1 MQVIYFLDI
10 QPPLLYSVVKK
21 KNKEESPMKLS
32 HASIK
37 ENRAAFEAKGYQMP
51 AFDRDAMMAATAD
64 HPTWIHFGAGNIFRG
79 FLAPLAQQLLD
90 EGVTD
95 TGIVVAVGFD
105 SSLLDA
111 VYRPYDNLTVVAT
124 LCASG
129 EIRKKVVASI
139 ADSICM
145 VDGGAEWEKV
155 CRAFRSPSLQMAS
168 LTITEKGY
176 NYLAADGT
184 ILPAVL
190 KDMEAGP
197 QGAVGYLGRI
207 TALCHERFMACGA
220 PIALVSMDNC
230 SHNGS
235 RLEAAVLAIAEGWL
249 QRGLCEAAFVA
260 WLRDHSKITFP
271 WSMIDKITPRPDES
285 VKDMLEADGLEGMD
299 LHVTRHGS
307 YAAAFVNTEE
317 AEYLVIEDKLPN
329 GRPALERTGVIFTDG
344 ETVDMVETMKVC
356 TCLNPLHTAMSV
368 VGCLLGF
375 TRINAEM
382 KDADLRALVER
393 VGYTEGLPVVVDPG
407 VIDPKAF
414 IDEVIGKR
422 LPNPFLQDDPR
433 RIATDTS
440 QKIPVRFGGT
450 IRKYAQ
456 RDDLDV
462 KDLKCIAFVLAA
474 WCRYLMGIDDT
485 GAAFTPSDD
494 PMLAELMPLVANVRL
509 GETCDV
515 RATLQPILSNK
526 NIMGSDLYEVGL
538 AELVEENFT
547 RLIAGPGAVRRELHA
562 LVSQ

>member
-1 MQVIYFLDI
+1 
-10 QPPLLYSVVKK
+10 
-21 KNKEESPMKLS
+21 MKLS
-32 HASIK
+32 HASIA
-37 ENRAAFEAKGYQMP
+37 ENRAQFEAKGYQMP

-64 HPTWIHFGAGNIFRG
+64 HPTWVHFGAGNIFRG

-90 EGVTD
+90 EGVSD

-124 LCASG
+124 LCADG

-145 VDGGAEWEKV
+145 VDGGEEWEKV
-155 CRAFRSPSLQMAS
+155 CRAFRNPSLQMAS

-176 NYLAADGT
+176 NYLAADGSV
-184 ILPAVL
+184 LPAVA

-207 TALCHERFMACGA
+207 AALCYQRFTACGA
-220 PIALVSMDNC
+220 PVALVSMDNC

-249 QRGLCEAAFVA
+249 QRGLCEEAFLT
-260 WLRDHSKITFP
+260 WLRDRSKITFP
-271 WSMIDKITPRPDES
+271 WSMIDKITPRPDET
-285 VKDMLEADGLEGMD
+285 VKDLLEADGLEGMD

-317 AEYLVIEDKLPN
+317 AEYLVIEDKFPN
-329 GRPALERTGVIFTDG
+329 GRPPLERTGVIFTDG
-344 ETVDMVETMKVC
+344 ETVVMVETMKVC

-382 KDADLRALVER
+382 KDPDLRALVER
-393 VGYTEGLPVVVDPG
+393 VGYVEGLPVVVDPG
-407 VIDPKAF
+407 VIDPRAF

-433 RIATDTS
+433 RIATYTS

-456 RDDLDV
+456 REDLDV
-462 KDLKCIAFVLAA
+462 RDLKCIAFVLAA
-474 WCRYLMGIDDT
+474 WCRYLMAIDDQ
-485 GAAFTPSDD
+485 GRPFTPSDD
-494 PMLAELMPLVANVRL
+494 PMLAELMPLVAHVKL

-515 RATLQPILSNK
+515 RATLRPILSNAA
-526 NIMGSDLYEVGL
+526 IMGSDLYEVGL
-538 AELVEENFT
+538 AELVEENFLRIIT
-547 RLIAGPGAVRRELHA
+547 GPGAVRRELHK
-562 LVSQ
+562 LVSE

>member
-1 MQVIYFLDI
+1 
-10 QPPLLYSVVKK
+10 
-21 KNKEESPMKLS
+21 MKLS
-32 HASIK
+32 NASIA
-37 ENRAAFEAKGYQMP
+37 ENRALFEAKGYEMP
-51 AFDRDAMMAATAD
+51 RFDRAQMMANTAQR
-64 HPTWIHFGAGNIFRG
+64 PTWVHFGAGNNFRG
-79 FLAPLAQQLLD
+79 FLAPLSQQMLN
-90 EGVTD
+90 EGLTD

-111 VYRPYDNLTVVAT
+111 VYRPYDNLAVVAT
-124 LCASG
+124 LCADG
-129 EIRKKVVASI
+129 EIRKKVVASM
-139 ADSICM
+139 ADTICM
-145 VDGGAEWEKV
+145 VHGGEEWE
-155 CRAFRSPSLQMAS
+155 RLLDAFRNPSLQMAS

-176 NYLAADGT
+176 NYLDSEGN
-184 ILPAVL
+184 ILPAIE

-197 QGAVGYLGRI
+197 AGAVGYLGRI
-207 TALCHERFMACGA
+207 TALCHARFVAGGA

-230 SHNGS
+230 SHNGT

-249 QRGLCEAAFVA
+249 QRGLCEAAFVD
-260 WLRDHSKITFP
+260 WLRDRSKITFP

-285 VKDMLEADGLEGMD
+285 VQQLLEADGLEGME

-317 AEYLVIEDKLPN
+317 AEYLVIEDKFPN
-329 GRPALERTGVIFTDG
+329 GRPPLEKTGVIFTDG

-382 KDADLRALVER
+382 KDPDLAALVNR
-393 VGYTEGLPVVVDPG
+393 VGYVEGLPVVVDPG

-414 IDEVIGKR
+414 IDEVVGKR
-422 LPNPFLQDDPR
+422 FPNPFLQDDPR

-440 QKIPVRFGGT
+440 QKIPVRFGNT

-462 KDLKCIAFVLAA
+462 RNLKCISFVLAA
-474 WCRYLMGIDDT
+474 WCRYLMAIDDT

-494 PMLAELMPLVANVRL
+494 PMLSQLMPLLAEVKL
-509 GETCDV
+509 GQPCDV
-515 RATLQPILSNK
+515 HATLQPILSNAT
-526 NIMGSDLYEVGL
+526 IMGSDLYEVGL
-538 AELVEENFT
+538 ANQVEEYFA
-547 RLIAGPGAVRRELHA
+547 RLIAGPGAVRAELHKVVNA
-562 LVSQ
+562 

>member
-1 MQVIYFLDI
+1 
-10 QPPLLYSVVKK
+10 
-21 KNKEESPMKLS
+21 MKLS
-32 HASIK
+32 DSSLR
-37 ENRAAFEAKGYQMP
+37 ENRAVFAEKGYQLP
-51 AFDRDAMMAATAD
+51 QFDREAMKAATAD
-64 HPTWIHFGAGNIFRG
+64 HPTWVHFGAGNIFRG

-90 EGVTD
+90 ERVAD

-105 SSLLDA
+105 PSLLNVA
-111 VYRPYDNLTVVAT
+111 YRPFDNLTVAAT

-145 VDGGAEWEKV
+145 VDGGEEWLRLV
-155 CRAFRSPSLQMAS
+155 RAFENPSLQMAS

-176 NYLAADGT
+176 NYLAGDGT
-184 ILPAVL
+184 VLPNIL

-197 QGAVGYLGRI
+197 DGAVSYLGRI
-207 TALCHERFMACGA
+207 TALCHKRFLAGGA

-235 RLEAAVLAIAEGWL
+235 RLEAAVLAIGEGWL
-249 QRGLCEAAFVA
+249 QRGLCGEDFVT
-260 WLRDHSKITFP
+260 WLRDRSKITFP

-285 VKDMLEADGLEGMD
+285 VQQMLEADGLEGME
-299 LHVTRHGS
+299 LHLTRHGS
-307 YAAAFVNTEE
+307 YTAAFVNTEE
-317 AEYLVIEDKLPN
+317 AEYLVIEDKFPN

-382 KDADLRALVER
+382 KDADLHRLVEE

-414 IDEVIGKR
+414 IDEVIYKR

-456 RDDLDV
+456 RSDLDV
-462 KDLKCIAFVLAA
+462 KDLKCISFVLAA
-474 WCRYLMGIDDT
+474 WCRYLMGIDDA
-485 GAAFTPSDD
+485 GNPFTPSDD
-494 PMLAELMPLVANVRL
+494 PMLAELMPLVAKVQL
-509 GETCDV
+509 GQPCDV
-515 RATLQPILSNK
+515 HATLQPILSNAA
-526 NIMGSDLYEVGL
+526 IMGSDLYEVGL
-538 AELVEENFT
+538 ARQVEDYFA
-547 RLIAGPGAVRRELHA
+547 RLITAPGAVRAVLHEVVNA
-562 LVSQ
+562 

>member
-1 MQVIYFLDI
+1 
-10 QPPLLYSVVKK
+10 
-21 KNKEESPMKLS
+21 MKLS
-32 HASIK
+32 HASIA
-37 ENRAAFEAKGYQMP
+37 ENRAQFETKGYQMP
-51 AFDRDAMMAATAD
+51 GFDREAMMTATAD

-95 TGIVVAVGFD
+95 TGVVVAVGFD

-124 LCASG
+124 LCADG

-145 VDGGAEWEKV
+145 VDGGEEWEKV
-155 CRAFRSPSLQMAS
+155 CRAFRNSSLQMAS

-176 NYLAADGT
+176 NYLAADGSF
-184 ILPAVL
+184 LPAVL

-207 TALCHERFMACGA
+207 TALCHERFTACAA

-249 QRGLCEAAFVA
+249 QRGLCQEDFLT
-260 WLRDHSKITFP
+260 WLRDRSKITFP
-271 WSMIDKITPRPDES
+271 WSMIDKITPRPDET
-285 VKDMLEADGLEGMD
+285 VKDLLEADGLEGME

-317 AEYLVIEDKLPN
+317 AEYLVIEDKFPN
-329 GRPALERTGVIFTDG
+329 GRPPLERTGVIFTDG

-375 TRINAEM
+375 TRINEEM
-382 KDADLRALVER
+382 KDPDLRSLVEK
-393 VGYTEGLPVVVDPG
+393 VGYVEGLPVVVDPG

-414 IDEVIGKR
+414 IDEVILKR

-462 KDLKCIAFVLAA
+462 RDLKCIAFVLAA
-474 WCRYLMGIDDT
+474 WCRYLMAVDDQ
-485 GAAFTPSDD
+485 GNAFTPSDD
-494 PMLAELMPLVANVRL
+494 PMLSELMPLVAHVKL
-509 GETCDV
+509 GESCDV
-515 RATLQPILSNK
+515 RATLRPILSNAA
-526 NIMGSDLYEVGL
+526 IMGSDLYEVGL
-538 AELVEENFT
+538 AELVEENFARIIT
-547 RLIAGPGAVRRELHA
+547 GPGAVRRALHK
-562 LVSQ
+562 LMSE

>member
-1 MQVIYFLDI
+1 
-10 QPPLLYSVVKK
+10 
-21 KNKEESPMKLS
+21 MKLS
-32 HASIK
+32 HASIA
-37 ENRAAFEAKGYQMP
+37 ENRAQFEAKGYQMP

-64 HPTWIHFGAGNIFRG
+64 HPTWVHFGAGNIFRG

-90 EGVTD
+90 EGVSD

-124 LCASG
+124 LCADG

-145 VDGGAEWEKV
+145 VDGGEEWEKV
-155 CRAFRSPSLQMAS
+155 CRAFRNPSLQMAS

-176 NYLAADGT
+176 NYLAADGSV
-184 ILPAVL
+184 LPTVA

-207 TALCHERFMACGA
+207 AALCYQRFTACGA

-249 QRGLCEAAFVA
+249 QRGLCEEAFLT
-260 WLRDHSKITFP
+260 WLRDRSKITFP
-271 WSMIDKITPRPDES
+271 WSMIDKITPRPDET
-285 VKDMLEADGLEGMD
+285 VKDLLEADGLEGMD

-317 AEYLVIEDKLPN
+317 AEYLVIEDKFPN
-329 GRPALERTGVIFTDG
+329 GRPPLERTGVIFTDG

-382 KDADLRALVER
+382 KDPDLRALVER
-393 VGYTEGLPVVVDPG
+393 VGYVEGLPVVVDPG
-407 VIDPKAF
+407 VIDPRAF

-456 RDDLDV
+456 REDLDV
-462 KDLKCIAFVLAA
+462 RDLKCIAFVLAA
-474 WCRYLMGIDDT
+474 WCRYLMAIDDQ
-485 GAAFTPSDD
+485 GRPFTPSDD
-494 PMLAELMPLVANVRL
+494 PMLAELMPLVAHVKL
-509 GETCDV
+509 GEACDV
-515 RATLQPILSNK
+515 RATLRPILSNAA
-526 NIMGSDLYEVGL
+526 IMGSDLYEVGL
-538 AELVEENFT
+538 AELVEENFLRIIT
-547 RLIAGPGAVRRELHA
+547 GPGAVRRELHK
-562 LVSQ
+562 LMSE

>member
-1 MQVIYFLDI
+1 
-10 QPPLLYSVVKK
+10 
-21 KNKEESPMKLS
+21 MKLS
-32 HASIK
+32 HESIVQ
-37 ENRAAFEAKGYQMP
+37 NRALFEEKGYQMP
-51 AFDRDAMMAATAD
+51 AFDRDAMIAATKD

-79 FLAPLAQQLLD
+79 FLAPLSQQLLD
-90 EGVTD
+90 EGKSD

-124 LCASG
+124 LCADG

-139 ADSICM
+139 AESICM
-145 VDGGAEWEKV
+145 VDGGEEWEKV
-155 CRAFRSPSLQMAS
+155 CRAFRNPSLQMAS

-176 NYLAADGT
+176 NYLAADGSL
-184 ILPAVL
+184 LPAVQ
-190 KDMEAGP
+190 KDVEAGP

-207 TALCHERFMACGA
+207 TALCHERYLACGA
-220 PIALVSMDNC
+220 PVALVSMDNC

-249 QRGLCEAAFVA
+249 QCGLCGEGFVA
-260 WLRDHSKITFP
+260 WLRDRSKITFP
-271 WSMIDKITPRPDES
+271 WSMIDKITPRPDET
-285 VKDMLEADGLEGMD
+285 VRDMLEADGLEGMD

-317 AEYLVIEDKLPN
+317 AEYLVIEDKFPN
-329 GRPALERTGVIFTDG
+329 GRPELERTGVIFTDG

-393 VGYTEGLPVVVDPG
+393 VGYVEGLPVVVDPG

-462 KDLKCIAFVLAA
+462 KDLKCISFVLAA
-474 WCRYLMGIDDT
+474 WCRYLMAIDDS

-494 PMLAELMPLVANVRL
+494 PMLGELMPIFAGVKL
-509 GETCDV
+509 GEACDIH
-515 RATLQPILSNK
+515 ALLQPVLSNTA
-526 NIMGSDLYEVGL
+526 IMGSNLYEVGL
-538 AELVEENFT
+538 GEQVEEIFAQ
-547 RLIAGPGAVRRELHA
+547 LITGPGAVRKYLHEL
-562 LVSQ
+562 VNR